1 MSDRDVQRI
10 IDRTG
15 SNFGLSLQQTTFE
28 INAWICAFE
37 SVESSGETQNVVNAR
52 VSIKQVTK
60 NNTPGFE
67 NQCRHS

>member
-52 VSIKQVTK
+52 V
-60 NNTPGFE
+60 
-67 NQCRHS
+67 